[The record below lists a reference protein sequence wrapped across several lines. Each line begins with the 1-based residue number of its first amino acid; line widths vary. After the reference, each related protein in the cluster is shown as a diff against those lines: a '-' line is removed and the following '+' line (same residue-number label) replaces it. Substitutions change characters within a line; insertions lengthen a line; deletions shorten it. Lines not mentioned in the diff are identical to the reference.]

1 MVVEVFVI
9 VVLLL
14 LSIGNVWAKDVPYRC
29 EAVWLQPTKLC
40 PLESTW
46 AATGT
51 GSSESKARDAAV
63 DRMRALLGSAAM
75 VQSMKAPSR
84 PVDSALCKDEVEDK
98 VRISCL
104 PAPDLVKSR
113 VCYIDFPR
121 KECGNV
127 QMFERSGPPWRV
139 MEKGRDQICSKVDVL
154 LRQADMLTR
163 HDCRSS
169 CLQDARV
176 RCPQ

>member
-1 MVVEVFVI
+1 MIGLLVF
-9 VVLLL
+9 
-14 LSIGNVWAKDVPYRC
+14 LSIGSLWAKDVPYRC

-51 GSSESKARDAAV
+51 GASESKARDAAIE
-63 DRMRALLGSAAM
+63 RMKTLLGSAAM
-75 VQSMKAPSR
+75 VQSIKAPSR
-84 PVDSALCKDEVEDK
+84 PAESGLCKEAVENN
-98 VRISCL
+98 VRMSCL
-104 PAPDLVKSR
+104 PAPDLVESR

-121 KECGNV
+121 KDCGNI

-139 MEKGRDQICSKVDVL
+139 MEKGRDQVCDKVDTV
-154 LRQADMLTR
+154 LRQADMLVR